1 MLNYRFTYLPLP
13 TRYLQVLGFV
23 ISSIVA
29 NRNLQLCIEIPTPDY
44 EFTYYDYDSGILN
57 YNRRVFTRLA
67 AKVLRVN
74 VVKNLRSQKVYRI
87 MHDITSMSSATLQAS
102 PLNWTLFTFEG
113 RHGDAA
119 DQNYF
124 HGTIFDS
131 RFEQLCNSKPLTTAY
146 LCRHQVFAKL
156 LSLSLFLIFCFTP
169 NTRSHTQTTLIYLF
183 LSPSS
188 KQASHSHSTARQT
201 HYVKDAGMSSS
212 NFCATSWRVPKRRQ
226 IFWCVKTDYVS
237 V

>member
-156 LSLSLFLIFCFTP
+156 LSLSLSFSF
-169 NTRSHTQTTLIYLF
+169 S
-183 LSPSS
+183 
-188 KQASHSHSTARQT
+188 ASHRTRVLTLKQLSSIFSFLQAASKPQPQHGTA
-201 HYVKDAGMSSS
+201 DSL
-212 NFCATSWRVPKRRQ
+212 CKRRRN
-226 IFWCVKTDYVS
+226 VKFKFLCNKLARSETAPNILVRQNGLC
-237 V
+237 

>member
-156 LSLSLFLIFCFTP
+156 LSLSLSHFLLHTEHAF
-169 NTRSHTQTTLIYLF
+169 SHSNNSH
-183 LSPSS
+183 LSFPFS
-188 KQASHSHSTARQT
+188 KQQASKPQPQHGTA
-201 HYVKDAGMSSS
+201 DSL
-212 NFCATSWRVPKRRQ
+212 CKRRRN
-226 IFWCVKTDYVS
+226 VKFKFLRNKLARSETAPNILVRQNGLC
-237 V
+237 

>member
-74 VVKNLRSQKVYRI
+74 VVKNLRSQKVSRI

-156 LSLSLFLIFCFTP
+156 LSLSLSFSFSASHRTRVLTLKQLSSIFSFL
-169 NTRSHTQTTLIYLF
+169 QAA
-183 LSPSS
+183 S
-188 KQASHSHSTARQT
+188 KQATATAR
-201 HYVKDAGMSSS
+201 HGRLIM
-212 NFCATSWRVPKRRQ
+212 
-226 IFWCVKTDYVS
+226 
-237 V
+237 

>member
-1 MLNYRFTYLPLP
+1 MASEVCLN
-13 TRYLQVLGFV
+13 
-23 ISSIVA
+23 SSFGEVPGS
-29 NRNLQLCIEIPTPDY
+29 IP
-44 EFTYYDYDSGILN
+44 
-57 YNRRVFTRLA
+57 
-67 AKVLRVN
+67 
-74 VVKNLRSQKVYRI
+74 
-87 MHDITSMSSATLQAS
+87 AT
-102 PLNWTLFTFEG
+102 T
-113 RHGDAA
+113 
-119 DQNYF
+119 NYF

-156 LSLSLFLIFCFTP
+156 LSLFLIFCFTP

-188 KQASHSHSTARQT
+188 KQASHSTARQT